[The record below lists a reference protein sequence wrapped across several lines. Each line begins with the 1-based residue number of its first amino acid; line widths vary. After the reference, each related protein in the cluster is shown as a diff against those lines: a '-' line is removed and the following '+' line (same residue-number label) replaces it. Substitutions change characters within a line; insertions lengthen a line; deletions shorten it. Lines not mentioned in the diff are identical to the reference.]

1 MAFPN
6 KTKFVQDEPWNFY
19 IPRSDT
25 VKDFEYKIKRLLQSH
40 YYNTRQQKT
49 FSLNQFRIWKCLTEE
64 IAKIHAWDGEMEAD
78 IYKIDAEP
86 CNMLESDKSN
96 KIEDLNFIDGTIFL
110 VEVPK

>member
-1 MAFPN
+1 M
-6 KTKFVQDEPWNFY
+6 
-19 IPRSDT
+19 
-25 VKDFEYKIKRLLQSH
+25 
-40 YYNTRQQKT
+40 
-49 FSLNQFRIWKCLTEE
+49 TEE

-110 VEVPK
+110 VEVPKENGKYTFRPNIELFGSSHDSDDAAHAPAFDMQEMLNFNL